1 MYRPRFV
8 INNEILRNISTIE
21 ACREVID
28 NAPLIPYYEKQF
40 QQDAI
45 VRTIHHGTHI
55 EGNELDL
62 AQAEKVLMGQN
73 IVARV
78 RDIQEVINYRRVME
92 YINNLQSTH
101 STSSG
106 QAINNLPAGRQGL
119 QVDEEFIKRIHATVV
134 NRILPPEHC
143 GVYRTTQVVVR
154 NSQTGNVSFRP
165 PPAIEVPY
173 QIKDFLQWLNV
184 LEKDAIHPVL
194 KAGIVHYEIVR
205 IHPFVDG
212 NGRVARSLSTLVL
225 FQEGYDIRRF
235 FSIEEYFDTNAIDY
249 YKALQSVE
257 GESGDL
263 TQWLSYFTKGL
274 AIELTKVKEKVQR
287 LSVDI
292 KLKDRLGRQIILSD
306 RQIKIIEYLQRVGY
320 LQNQAFQT
328 LFSMVSEDTILR
340 ELQELVKHG
349 IIKKEGVTKGARYV
363 LSTYEP

>member
-1 MYRPRFV
+1 MYSPKFT

-28 NAPLIPYYEKQF
+28 NAPLLPYYEKQF

-45 VRTIHHGTHI
+45 VRTVHHGTHI

-92 YINNLQSTH
+92 YINNQQQT
-101 STSSG
+101 
-106 QAINNLPAGRQGL
+106 INNLQIN
-119 QVDEEFIKRIHATVV
+119 EELFKRIHATVV

-143 GVYRTTQVVVR
+143 GVYRATAVVVR

-165 PPAIEVPY
+165 PPAIEIPY
-173 QIKDFLQWLNV
+173 QVKEFLQWLNG
-184 LEKDAIHPVL
+184 LEKDTIHPVL

-235 FSIEEYFDTNAIDY
+235 FSIEEYFDNNAVEY
-249 YKALQSVE
+249 YKALQSVDKE
-257 GESGDL
+257 LGDL
-263 TQWLSYFTKGL
+263 TEWFAYFTKGL

-306 RQIKIIEYLQRVGY
+306 RQIKIIEYLQKVGY

-328 LFSMVSEDTILR
+328 VFPMISEDTILR

-363 LSTYEP
+363 LLTYEP